1 MIRRTLMTAI
11 AATAV
16 VLSGNAPAAVI
27 AFDFSNPLELTEI
40 NQTGNLG
47 LFDPSLGILNS
58 VSLTLSA
65 RNTTNLSLTNTAS
78 QDQLVRASVS
88 TDLFFSS
95 SLAGFAALLVNPV
108 ISLDNATGFVTIAS
122 GATASFG
129 PLVDAMTVNP
139 LPPASLFVGVG
150 TFSVSCE
157 SLSGISITGGG
168 GNVATDQSTMAACG
182 ASIAYDYT
190 PGQPPTQTPEPG
202 VLALLGACVV
212 GSVAAR
218 RRVSKTA

>member
-1 MIRRTLMTAI
+1 MIRRTLVTAFA
-11 AATAV
+11 AATV
-16 VLSGNAPAAVI
+16 VLSGTAPAALI
-27 AFDFSNPLELTEI
+27 GFDFSNPLELTDI
-40 NQTGNLG
+40 HQTGNLG
-47 LFDPSLGILNS
+47 LFDPSLGILNA

-65 RNTTNLSLTNTAS
+65 RNTTSLTLTNTAS
-78 QDQLVRASVS
+78 QAQLVRASVS

-95 SLAGFAALLVNPV
+95 SLAGIDALLVNPV

-139 LPPASLFVGVG
+139 LPPTSLFLGVG
-150 TFSVSCE
+150 TFSVNCDSV
-157 SLSGISITGGG
+157 SGISISGGG
-168 GNVATDQSTMAACG
+168 GNVATNQSTLAACG

-190 PGQPPTQTPEPG
+190 PVPRLQTPEPG

-212 GSVAAR
+212 GTVVVKRKTRNAA
-218 RRVSKTA
+218 